1 MITIAY
7 PTIDMTATGLNIKR
21 LLKEKGISVRQLQEF
36 FGFEQPQ
43 AIYKWQWG
51 VCLPKIDHL
60 FALSKIL
67 QVPMEEI
74 LVETGQDFII
84 SKTFLFSF
92 T

>member
-7 PTIDMTATGLNIKR
+7 PTIDLTATGNNIKR

-67 QVPMEEI
+67 EVPIDKI
-74 LVETGQDFII
+74 LVETGQDFFA
-84 SKTFLFSF
+84 FL
-92 T
+92 TQ